1 MSRHQSAVYAIISH
15 IVQLPSFDGG
25 QPSFANF
32 QDFALFWP
40 KVAEI
45 LIPLH
50 TLSGCSMDGNRFET
64 GSSGPVQR
72 ARRKD
77 MM

>member
-15 IVQLPSFDGG
+15 SVQLPSFDGAH
-25 QPSFANF
+25 PSFANF

-50 TLSGCSMDGNRFET
+50 TLSGCSMDRNRFEA
-64 GSSGPVQR
+64 GSSDPMQR
-72 ARRKD
+72 AGRKD